1 MILVLIFLGIL
12 VLLVTIITLIIAS
25 TLHIQIKNLSVSNME
40 PKNTNEYA
48 IIFSLYLG
56 NKIKWIWFRLNDK
69 KVRKMYSKMQLEKL
83 DFKKFRKDFKVKDL
97 KELPKL
103 QPKISYLN
111 LDANLGVIS
120 PVTTSFLV
128 ATISSIIS
136 IALPYLA
143 TSLKK
148 ERYIS
153 LRCKDGYRGYVLL
166 EKGRNY
172 LLSEYEKELSFFISG
187 SGQTG
192 HVKSEPEKRM
202 RLYRMSEVWVFFWKA
217 GIEILRNH
225 KPDMDK
231 GFVRDRGKAFYYGSL
246 EFKGMSEAIRG
257 SRSCGVLLSGD
268 TVLVVYNTMDRNMK
282 WAKKMECSMRTWT
295 ERMLL
300 KGGYNSRAD
309 ALIVGQNIKVLLKLL
324 ESDGGIKKDLFR
336 PDDIYDQYY
345 YIPMCQEGILQIIL
359 LTEKQKREKLKQFLL
374 SRFPIRKEKEYAVYA
389 VCDEIGNP
397 VYLGYDLE
405 MRQLCRIKQELLW
418 RPSVSIVCMDYQA
431 EIIRE
436 YLGEKVIIY
445 ELNAENVMK
454 YLINDIG
461 E

>member
-1 MILVLIFLGIL
+1 MKRQQDKL
-12 VLLVTIITLIIAS
+12 LIIIAMS
-25 TLHIQIKNLSVSNME
+25 GEMPTYLGQYVTGSVSY
-40 PKNTNEYA
+40 TA
-48 IIFSLYLG
+48 
-56 NKIKWIWFRLNDK
+56 
-69 KVRKMYSKMQLEKL
+69 
-83 DFKKFRKDFKVKDL
+83 
-97 KELPKL
+97 
-103 QPKISYLN
+103 
-111 LDANLGVIS
+111 
-120 PVTTSFLV
+120 
-128 ATISSIIS
+128 
-136 IALPYLA
+136 ALI
-143 TSLKK
+143 TRLKK

-268 TVLVVYNTMDRNMK
+268 TALVVYNTMDRNMK

-300 KGGYNSRAD
+300 KGGYNNKAD

-345 YIPMCQEGILQIIL
+345 YIPMCREGILQIVL
-359 LTEKQKREKLKQFLL
+359 LTEKRKREKLKQSLF
-374 SRFPIRKEKEYAVYA
+374 SRFSIKREKEYATYN
-389 VCDEIGNP
+389 VCDENGNP
-397 VYLGYDLE
+397 IYLVYDLE

-431 EIIRE
+431 ETIRE
-436 YLGEKVIIY
+436 YLGEKRKCFIINMY
-445 ELNAENVMK
+445 KTNRTICICRNFQLLLRSLHAPISKSGMQWFIKIIRITIFPVRDQDGSRYPKN
-454 YLINDIG
+454 LILILQFNSVYQYQIFFVFLIFFG
-461 E
+461 IYYNFKRHAS

>member
-128 ATISSIIS
+128 ATIASIIS

-148 ERYIS
+148 ERYIYNI
-153 LRCKDGYRGYVLL
+153 K
-166 EKGRNY
+166 
-172 LLSEYEKELSFFISG
+172 
-187 SGQTG
+187 
-192 HVKSEPEKRM
+192 P
-202 RLYRMSEVWVFFWKA
+202 LYYNKNLYKINLNCI
-217 GIEILRNH
+217 IEI
-225 KPDMDK
+225 
-231 GFVRDRGKAFYYGSL
+231 
-246 EFKGMSEAIRG
+246 
-257 SRSCGVLLSGD
+257 
-268 TVLVVYNTMDRNMK
+268 
-282 WAKKMECSMRTWT
+282 KMVH
-295 ERMLL
+295 
-300 KGGYNSRAD
+300 
-309 ALIVGQNIKVLLKLL
+309 IINIIFIL
-324 ESDGGIKKDLFR
+324 IKKGKKKNE
-336 PDDIYDQYY
+336 QS
-345 YIPMCQEGILQIIL
+345 
-359 LTEKQKREKLKQFLL
+359 TT
-374 SRFPIRKEKEYAVYA
+374 SNRKPYAY
-389 VCDEIGNP
+389 
-397 VYLGYDLE
+397 
-405 MRQLCRIKQELLW
+405 
-418 RPSVSIVCMDYQA
+418 S
-431 EIIRE
+431 
-436 YLGEKVIIY
+436 Y
-445 ELNAENVMK
+445 E
-454 YLINDIG
+454 
-461 E
+461 

>member
-1 MILVLIFLGIL
+1 MPKGRSG
-12 VLLVTIITLIIAS
+12 IITEEFKGKENTAYHDVEKLFKIYRS
-25 TLHIQIKNLSVSNME
+25 VNWKMQIKINQVKRHFQL
-40 PKNTNEYA
+40 EYGTDVDK
-48 IIFSLYLG
+48 FLDSLYQAGMDVDTDLASEKERVESINHS
-56 NKIKWIWFRLNDK
+56 NKFLKLMDES
-69 KVRKMYSKMQLEKL
+69 VDLMRKYHPQGERYYWVLYYSYMSAYKAENVEEIL
-83 DFKKFRKDFKVKDL
+83 DT
-97 KELPKL
+97 
-103 QPKISYLN
+103 
-111 LDANLGVIS
+111 A
-120 PVTTSFLV
+120 
-128 ATISSIIS
+128 
-136 IALPYLA
+136 ALI
-143 TSLKK
+143 TRLKK

-300 KGGYNSRAD
+300 KGGYNSKAD

-345 YIPMCQEGILQIIL
+345 YIPMCREGILQIVL
-359 LTEKQKREKLKQFLL
+359 LTEKRKREKLKQSLF
-374 SRFPIRKEKEYAVYA
+374 SRFSIKREKEYATYN
-389 VCDEIGNP
+389 VCDENGNP
-397 VYLGYDLE
+397 IYLVYDLE

-431 EIIRE
+431 ETIRE

-454 YLINDIG
+454 YLINDLG

>member
-148 ERYIS
+148 ERYIYNI
-153 LRCKDGYRGYVLL
+153 K
-166 EKGRNY
+166 
-172 LLSEYEKELSFFISG
+172 
-187 SGQTG
+187 
-192 HVKSEPEKRM
+192 P
-202 RLYRMSEVWVFFWKA
+202 LYYNKNLYKINLNCI
-217 GIEILRNH
+217 IEI
-225 KPDMDK
+225 
-231 GFVRDRGKAFYYGSL
+231 
-246 EFKGMSEAIRG
+246 
-257 SRSCGVLLSGD
+257 
-268 TVLVVYNTMDRNMK
+268 
-282 WAKKMECSMRTWT
+282 KMVH
-295 ERMLL
+295 
-300 KGGYNSRAD
+300 
-309 ALIVGQNIKVLLKLL
+309 IINIIFIL
-324 ESDGGIKKDLFR
+324 IKKGKKKNE
-336 PDDIYDQYY
+336 QS
-345 YIPMCQEGILQIIL
+345 
-359 LTEKQKREKLKQFLL
+359 TT
-374 SRFPIRKEKEYAVYA
+374 SNRKPYEY
-389 VCDEIGNP
+389 
-397 VYLGYDLE
+397 GYE
-405 MRQLCRIKQELLW
+405 
-418 RPSVSIVCMDYQA
+418 
-431 EIIRE
+431 
-436 YLGEKVIIY
+436 
-445 ELNAENVMK
+445 
-454 YLINDIG
+454 
-461 E
+461 

>member
-40 PKNTNEYA
+40 PKNTNEYE

-148 ERYIS
+148 ERYIYNIKP
-153 LRCKDGYRGYVLL
+153 LYYNKNLYKINLNCIIEIKMVHIINIIFILIK
-166 EKGRNY
+166 KGRKKNEQSTTSNRKPY
-172 LLSEYEKELSFFISG
+172 AYSYE
-187 SGQTG
+187 
-192 HVKSEPEKRM
+192 
-202 RLYRMSEVWVFFWKA
+202 
-217 GIEILRNH
+217 
-225 KPDMDK
+225 
-231 GFVRDRGKAFYYGSL
+231 
-246 EFKGMSEAIRG
+246 
-257 SRSCGVLLSGD
+257 
-268 TVLVVYNTMDRNMK
+268 
-282 WAKKMECSMRTWT
+282 
-295 ERMLL
+295 
-300 KGGYNSRAD
+300 
-309 ALIVGQNIKVLLKLL
+309 
-324 ESDGGIKKDLFR
+324 
-336 PDDIYDQYY
+336 
-345 YIPMCQEGILQIIL
+345 
-359 LTEKQKREKLKQFLL
+359 
-374 SRFPIRKEKEYAVYA
+374 
-389 VCDEIGNP
+389 
-397 VYLGYDLE
+397 
-405 MRQLCRIKQELLW
+405 
-418 RPSVSIVCMDYQA
+418 
-431 EIIRE
+431 
-436 YLGEKVIIY
+436 
-445 ELNAENVMK
+445 
-454 YLINDIG
+454 
-461 E
+461 

>member
-1 MILVLIFLGIL
+1 MKRQQDKL
-12 VLLVTIITLIIAS
+12 LIIIAMS
-25 TLHIQIKNLSVSNME
+25 GEMPT
-40 PKNTNEYA
+40 
-48 IIFSLYLG
+48 YLG
-56 NKIKWIWFRLNDK
+56 QY
-69 KVRKMYSKMQLEKL
+69 VTGS
-83 DFKKFRKDFKVKDL
+83 
-97 KELPKL
+97 
-103 QPKISYLN
+103 ISYT
-111 LDANLGVIS
+111 A
-120 PVTTSFLV
+120 
-128 ATISSIIS
+128 
-136 IALPYLA
+136 ALI
-143 TSLKK
+143 TRLKK

-246 EFKGMSEAIRG
+246 EFKGMSEAIRC

-300 KGGYNSRAD
+300 KGGYNSKAD

-345 YIPMCQEGILQIIL
+345 YIPMCREGILQIVL
-359 LTEKQKREKLKQFLL
+359 LTEKRKREKLKQSLF
-374 SRFPIRKEKEYAVYA
+374 SRFSIKREKEYATYN
-389 VCDEIGNP
+389 VCDENGNP
-397 VYLGYDLE
+397 IYLVYDLE

-431 EIIRE
+431 ETIRE

-454 YLINDIG
+454 YLINDLG

>member
-1 MILVLIFLGIL
+1 MKRQQDKL
-12 VLLVTIITLIIAS
+12 LIIIAMS
-25 TLHIQIKNLSVSNME
+25 GEMPT
-40 PKNTNEYA
+40 
-48 IIFSLYLG
+48 YLG
-56 NKIKWIWFRLNDK
+56 QY
-69 KVRKMYSKMQLEKL
+69 VTGS
-83 DFKKFRKDFKVKDL
+83 
-97 KELPKL
+97 
-103 QPKISYLN
+103 ISYT
-111 LDANLGVIS
+111 A
-120 PVTTSFLV
+120 
-128 ATISSIIS
+128 
-136 IALPYLA
+136 ALI
-143 TSLKK
+143 TRLKK

-300 KGGYNSRAD
+300 KGGYNSKAD

-345 YIPMCQEGILQIIL
+345 YIPMCREGILQIVL
-359 LTEKQKREKLKQFLL
+359 LTEKRKREKLKQSLF
-374 SRFPIRKEKEYAVYA
+374 SRFSIKREKEYAAY
-389 VCDEIGNP
+389 
-397 VYLGYDLE
+397 
-405 MRQLCRIKQELLW
+405 
-418 RPSVSIVCMDYQA
+418 
-431 EIIRE
+431 
-436 YLGEKVIIY
+436 
-445 ELNAENVMK
+445 NV
-454 YLINDIG
+454 
-461 E
+461 

>member
-1 MILVLIFLGIL
+1 MKRQQDKL
-12 VLLVTIITLIIAS
+12 LIIIAMS
-25 TLHIQIKNLSVSNME
+25 GEMPT
-40 PKNTNEYA
+40 
-48 IIFSLYLG
+48 YLG
-56 NKIKWIWFRLNDK
+56 QY
-69 KVRKMYSKMQLEKL
+69 VTGS
-83 DFKKFRKDFKVKDL
+83 
-97 KELPKL
+97 
-103 QPKISYLN
+103 ISYT
-111 LDANLGVIS
+111 A
-120 PVTTSFLV
+120 
-128 ATISSIIS
+128 
-136 IALPYLA
+136 ALI
-143 TSLKK
+143 TRLKK

-268 TVLVVYNTMDRNMK
+268 TALVVYNTMDRNMK

-345 YIPMCQEGILQIIL
+345 YIPMLCDFVYIAWKYVGRYRMLIWNCHWSYIESGQFIFRESGIVFFQL
-359 LTEKQKREKLKQFLL
+359 L
-374 SRFPIRKEKEYAVYA
+374 
-389 VCDEIGNP
+389 
-397 VYLGYDLE
+397 
-405 MRQLCRIKQELLW
+405 
-418 RPSVSIVCMDYQA
+418 
-431 EIIRE
+431 
-436 YLGEKVIIY
+436 
-445 ELNAENVMK
+445 
-454 YLINDIG
+454 
-461 E
+461 

>member
-136 IALPYLA
+136 IALLYLA

-148 ERYIS
+148 ERYIYNIKP
-153 LRCKDGYRGYVLL
+153 LYYNKNLYKINLNCIIEIKMVHIINIIFILIK
-166 EKGRNY
+166 KGRKKNEQSTTSNRKPY
-172 LLSEYEKELSFFISG
+172 AYSYE
-187 SGQTG
+187 
-192 HVKSEPEKRM
+192 
-202 RLYRMSEVWVFFWKA
+202 
-217 GIEILRNH
+217 
-225 KPDMDK
+225 
-231 GFVRDRGKAFYYGSL
+231 
-246 EFKGMSEAIRG
+246 
-257 SRSCGVLLSGD
+257 
-268 TVLVVYNTMDRNMK
+268 
-282 WAKKMECSMRTWT
+282 
-295 ERMLL
+295 
-300 KGGYNSRAD
+300 
-309 ALIVGQNIKVLLKLL
+309 
-324 ESDGGIKKDLFR
+324 
-336 PDDIYDQYY
+336 
-345 YIPMCQEGILQIIL
+345 
-359 LTEKQKREKLKQFLL
+359 
-374 SRFPIRKEKEYAVYA
+374 
-389 VCDEIGNP
+389 
-397 VYLGYDLE
+397 
-405 MRQLCRIKQELLW
+405 
-418 RPSVSIVCMDYQA
+418 
-431 EIIRE
+431 
-436 YLGEKVIIY
+436 
-445 ELNAENVMK
+445 
-454 YLINDIG
+454 
-461 E
+461 

>member
-1 MILVLIFLGIL
+1 MKRQQDKL
-12 VLLVTIITLIIAS
+12 LIIIAMS
-25 TLHIQIKNLSVSNME
+25 GEMPT
-40 PKNTNEYA
+40 
-48 IIFSLYLG
+48 YLG
-56 NKIKWIWFRLNDK
+56 QY
-69 KVRKMYSKMQLEKL
+69 VTGS
-83 DFKKFRKDFKVKDL
+83 
-97 KELPKL
+97 
-103 QPKISYLN
+103 ISYT
-111 LDANLGVIS
+111 A
-120 PVTTSFLV
+120 
-128 ATISSIIS
+128 
-136 IALPYLA
+136 ALI
-143 TSLKK
+143 TRLKK

-300 KGGYNSRAD
+300 KGGYNSKAD

-345 YIPMCQEGILQIIL
+345 YIPMCREGILQIVL
-359 LTEKQKREKLKQFLL
+359 LTEKRKREKLKQSLF
-374 SRFPIRKEKEYAVYA
+374 SRFTEENTDIEY
-389 VCDEIGNP
+389 P
-397 VYLGYDLE
+397 
-405 MRQLCRIKQELLW
+405 LC
-418 RPSVSIVCMDYQA
+418 SYQA
-431 EIIRE
+431 VERAIRIQISYDALKNDHPYDRRVEEILGLILDVMVSTAPKLRINREEKDIEIVKAQFAKLTKDHVEFVLQSMDDTSTKARNIRAVLLTAL
-436 YLGEKVIIY
+436 YNSVNTINSYYGNRYHFHL
-445 ELNAENVMK
+445 AEETRREMEET
-454 YLINDIG
+454 D
-461 E
+461 

>member
-143 TSLKK
+143 KSLKK
-148 ERYIS
+148 ERYIYNI
-153 LRCKDGYRGYVLL
+153 K
-166 EKGRNY
+166 
-172 LLSEYEKELSFFISG
+172 
-187 SGQTG
+187 
-192 HVKSEPEKRM
+192 P
-202 RLYRMSEVWVFFWKA
+202 LYYNKNLYKINLNCI
-217 GIEILRNH
+217 IEI
-225 KPDMDK
+225 
-231 GFVRDRGKAFYYGSL
+231 
-246 EFKGMSEAIRG
+246 
-257 SRSCGVLLSGD
+257 
-268 TVLVVYNTMDRNMK
+268 
-282 WAKKMECSMRTWT
+282 KMVH
-295 ERMLL
+295 
-300 KGGYNSRAD
+300 
-309 ALIVGQNIKVLLKLL
+309 IINIIFIL
-324 ESDGGIKKDLFR
+324 IKKGKNKNE
-336 PDDIYDQYY
+336 QS
-345 YIPMCQEGILQIIL
+345 
-359 LTEKQKREKLKQFLL
+359 TT
-374 SRFPIRKEKEYAVYA
+374 SNRKPYAY
-389 VCDEIGNP
+389 
-397 VYLGYDLE
+397 
-405 MRQLCRIKQELLW
+405 
-418 RPSVSIVCMDYQA
+418 S
-431 EIIRE
+431 
-436 YLGEKVIIY
+436 Y
-445 ELNAENVMK
+445 E
-454 YLINDIG
+454 
-461 E
+461 

>member
-1 MILVLIFLGIL
+1 MKRQQDKL
-12 VLLVTIITLIIAS
+12 LIIIAMS
-25 TLHIQIKNLSVSNME
+25 GEMPT
-40 PKNTNEYA
+40 
-48 IIFSLYLG
+48 YLG
-56 NKIKWIWFRLNDK
+56 QY
-69 KVRKMYSKMQLEKL
+69 VTGS
-83 DFKKFRKDFKVKDL
+83 
-97 KELPKL
+97 
-103 QPKISYLN
+103 ISYT
-111 LDANLGVIS
+111 A
-120 PVTTSFLV
+120 
-128 ATISSIIS
+128 
-136 IALPYLA
+136 ALI
-143 TSLKK
+143 TRLKK

-295 ERMLL
+295 ERIEIVKAQFAKLTKDHVEFVLQSMDDTSTKARNIRAVLL
-300 KGGYNSRAD
+300 TALYNSVNT
-309 ALIVGQNIKVLLKLL
+309 IN
-324 ESDGGIKKDLFR
+324 S
-336 PDDIYDQYY
+336 YY
-345 YIPMCQEGILQIIL
+345 GNRYHFHLAEE
-359 LTEKQKREKLKQFLL
+359 TRREM
-374 SRFPIRKEKEYAVYA
+374 EET
-389 VCDEIGNP
+389 D
-397 VYLGYDLE
+397 
-405 MRQLCRIKQELLW
+405 
-418 RPSVSIVCMDYQA
+418 
-431 EIIRE
+431 
-436 YLGEKVIIY
+436 
-445 ELNAENVMK
+445 
-454 YLINDIG
+454 
-461 E
+461 

>member
-148 ERYIS
+148 ERYIYNI
-153 LRCKDGYRGYVLL
+153 K
-166 EKGRNY
+166 
-172 LLSEYEKELSFFISG
+172 
-187 SGQTG
+187 
-192 HVKSEPEKRM
+192 P
-202 RLYRMSEVWVFFWKA
+202 LYYNKNLYKINLNCI
-217 GIEILRNH
+217 IEI
-225 KPDMDK
+225 
-231 GFVRDRGKAFYYGSL
+231 
-246 EFKGMSEAIRG
+246 
-257 SRSCGVLLSGD
+257 
-268 TVLVVYNTMDRNMK
+268 
-282 WAKKMECSMRTWT
+282 KMVH
-295 ERMLL
+295 
-300 KGGYNSRAD
+300 
-309 ALIVGQNIKVLLKLL
+309 IINIIFIL
-324 ESDGGIKKDLFR
+324 IKKGKKNNE
-336 PDDIYDQYY
+336 QS
-345 YIPMCQEGILQIIL
+345 
-359 LTEKQKREKLKQFLL
+359 TT
-374 SRFPIRKEKEYAVYA
+374 SNRKPYAY
-389 VCDEIGNP
+389 
-397 VYLGYDLE
+397 
-405 MRQLCRIKQELLW
+405 
-418 RPSVSIVCMDYQA
+418 S
-431 EIIRE
+431 
-436 YLGEKVIIY
+436 Y
-445 ELNAENVMK
+445 E
-454 YLINDIG
+454 
-461 E
+461 